1 MKQIIQIDSSL
12 RLVPYFLADHRD
24 VALTW
29 YQDVDLVELV
39 DGVRSPYSVKKLNA
53 MYSNNRSKQSG
64 FLFVVQDSF
73 TKEMIVKFSNK
84 NSLKIELFSCI

>member
-53 MYSNNRSKQSG
+53 RYSNNRSKQSG
-64 FLFVVQDSF
+64 FLYVVQDSF
-73 TKEMIVKFSNK
+73 TKEIIVKFGYK
-84 NSLKIELFSCI
+84 ISLKIEFFSCI